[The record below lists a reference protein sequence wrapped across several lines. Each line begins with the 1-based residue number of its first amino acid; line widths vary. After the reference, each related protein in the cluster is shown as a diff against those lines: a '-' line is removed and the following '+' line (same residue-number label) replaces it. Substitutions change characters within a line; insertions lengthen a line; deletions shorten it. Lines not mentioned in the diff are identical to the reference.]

1 MHIRRCLAGLALL
14 AVPAFPQGGTMGMA
28 GNDIHGSMRFPGPRY
43 RGTPVLGAPYTAQ
56 RVTEQVMVGSDGTRF
71 TNSSTQET
79 IYRDS
84 QGRTR
89 TERPLAMGNQNL
101 ESPLL
106 VEISD
111 PVASVDYV
119 LDTQHK
125 VAHRTQRATVPP
137 GKFAAAGGQL
147 IPAGTGGGGAISLSA
162 NTVAAGPGQVPP
174 PPASGTF
181 RVGGGVGLSAASA
194 PAAAASGAA
203 PPRPEIRSE
212 ELGNQMIEG
221 VMARG
226 IRRVET
232 WPTGS
237 QGNDRP
243 FQSVSETRNSPDLR
257 EMVLFKSSDP
267 RRGENTTKL
276 IHIDTSEPP
285 ISLFQPPADYTV
297 VDESGPFEIQ
307 WTGTRK
313 P

>member
-1 MHIRRCLAGLALL
+1 MQIRRWLAGLALL
-14 AVPAFPQGGTMGMA
+14 SLPALAQVATESSVA
-28 GNDIHGSMRFPGPRY
+28 SNGNEIHGNMRFPVPRY
-43 RGTPVLGAPYTAQ
+43 SGTPVLGAPYSAQ

-71 TNSSTQET
+71 TTSQQQET

-89 TERPLAMGNQNL
+89 TERSLGPGAQNFD
-101 ESPLL
+101 SPLL

-111 PVASVDYV
+111 PVADVDYV
-119 LDTQHK
+119 LDAQHK
-125 VAHRTQRATVPP
+125 IAHRVQRASY
-137 GKFAAAGGQL
+137 
-147 IPAGTGGGGAISLSA
+147 PARPGGGGAIGAS
-162 NTVAAGPGQVPP
+162 TVAAGPGPVHP

-181 RVGGGVGLSAASA
+181 TVGGAVSAVIASSPPPASA
-194 PAAAASGAA
+194 VSASGAA
-203 PPRPEIRSE
+203 SPRPEIRVE

-226 IRRVET
+226 TRRVET

-243 FQSVSETRNSPDLR
+243 FQSVSENWQSPDLK
-257 EMVLFKSSDP
+257 EVVLSQHSDP
-267 RRGENTTKL
+267 RRGEYTTKL

-285 ISLFQPPADYTV
+285 ISLFQPPSDYTV